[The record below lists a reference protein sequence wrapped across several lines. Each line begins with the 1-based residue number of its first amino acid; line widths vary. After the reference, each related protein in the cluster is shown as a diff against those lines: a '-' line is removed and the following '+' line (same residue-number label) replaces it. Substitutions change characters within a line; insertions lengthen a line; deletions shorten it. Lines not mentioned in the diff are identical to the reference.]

1 MLKAKKMQMTPG
13 TDPELILASITKA
26 IDIQRGVDS
35 ETNLPSVHLG
45 RFLYFQG
52 TVYMSMHRPKD
63 TLKCFKES
71 RDILS

>member
-35 ETNLPSVHLG
+35 ENIGPSVHLG